1 MVAFGG
7 ASRGLR
13 CAVGIQRSVRD
24 HCVKHPEQAFAVHV
38 GLHTGE
44 TIRER
49 DDFLGRTVILA
60 SRITAAASAE
70 EVLVSSLLKELTDGT
85 GEFSFGSVR
94 EVNLKGISQP
104 QRVFPVEWE
113 EAVAAW

>member
-1 MVAFGG
+1 M
-7 ASRGLR
+7 
-13 CAVGIQRSVRD
+13 
-24 HCVKHPEQAFAVHV
+24 KHPEQEFAVHV
-38 GLHTGE
+38 GLHAGE

-60 SRITAAASAE
+60 SRITAAASAD

-85 GEFSFGSVR
+85 GEFSFGPVR
-94 EVNLKGISQP
+94 EVSLKGISQP

-113 EAVAAW
+113 ETVAAW